1 MTTVL
6 VVDDHE
12 RIRTVI
18 SRLLAAEGHHV
29 IEAANGDE
37 ALSTVLLQTV
47 DLVVLDLVMPHTNG
61 MQVLAKLEALGSAIP
76 VIVLSAVD
84 EVASR
89 IEALDL
95 GAVDYVAKPFNP
107 AELAARV
114 RRHLANRTPD
124 NPPPQAS
131 SPRFIADSGVELDLE
146 RRRGRIRDDAWV
158 ALTHRE
164 AELLAHLMRS
174 SGRVCSR
181 DELLRDVWELTYD
194 PGSNVVEACVRR
206 LRAKLP
212 GVPIQ
217 TIRSAGY
224 CFEAG

>member
-1 MTTVL
+1 MTTVM

-18 SRLLAAEGHHV
+18 GRLLAAEGHHV
-29 IEAANGDE
+29 VEAANGAE
-37 ALSTVLLQTV
+37 ALRKLTLHTV
-47 DLVVLDLVMPHTNG
+47 DLIVLDLVMPHTNG
-61 MQVLAKLEALGSAIP
+61 MQVLANLDRLGRAVP
-76 VIVLSAVD
+76 VIVLSAID
-84 EVASR
+84 DVAAR
-89 IEALDL
+89 VEALDL

-114 RRHLANRTPD
+114 RRHLAGRTTAPARS
-124 NPPPQAS
+124 PAAS
-131 SPRFIADSGVELDLE
+131 SRFLSDSGVELDLD
-146 RRRGRIRDDAWV
+146 RRRARIVDAWV
-158 ALTHRE
+158 PLTDRE
-164 AELLAHLMRS
+164 SRLLAHLMRR

-181 DELLRDVWELTYD
+181 EELLREVWELAFD

-217 TIRSAGY
+217 TVRSAGY

>member
-18 SRLLAAEGHHV
+18 GRLLAAEGHHV
-29 IEAANGDE
+29 VDAANGAE
-37 ALSTVLLQTV
+37 ALRKLAFHSV
-47 DLVVLDLVMPHTNG
+47 DLIVLDLVMPHTNG
-61 MQVLAKLEALGSAIP
+61 MQVLTKLQTLGRAIP
-76 VIVLSAVD
+76 VIVLSALDDVD
-84 EVASR
+84 ARVQ
-89 IEALDL
+89 ALDL

-114 RRHLANRTPD
+114 RRHLASRTTDAAPT
-124 NPPPQAS
+124 AS
-131 SPRFIADSGVELDLE
+131 SRFLSNSGVELDLE
-146 RRRGRIRDDAWV
+146 RRRARTGDAWV
-158 ALTHRE
+158 PLTEGESR
-164 AELLAHLMRS
+164 LLAHLMRR

-181 DELLRDVWELTYD
+181 DQLLRDVWDLAFD

-212 GVPIQ
+212 GIPIQ
-217 TIRSAGY
+217 TVRSAGY
-224 CFEAG
+224 CFEAE